1 MLHVYGIVKD
11 RVSSSAGKRDFLLLL
26 AAPLYITLLCQKY
39 GNSLRCLCLV
49 FSCVASTYHYH
60 RMLANWQHHSLYADM
75 SVERGGSDVATRLPQ
90 ASMPFFCADFTTLG
104 RKRRAKWQGSFSPHS
119 RKRT

>member
-75 SVERGGSDVATRLPQ
+75 SVERGEVMLPQ
-90 ASMPFFCADFTTLG
+90 DYHKQACRFFVRILQRLEERDVRNG
-104 RKRRAKWQGSFSPHS
+104 KDHSPH
-119 RKRT
+119 